1 MTYAEL
7 QARQIVDGWVAER
20 RRLGLSVP
28 TERYEEF
35 VRAITNQEEGQYDVS
50 RLQSPSIR

>member
-50 RLQSPSIR
+50 RL